1 MVRIPRPGMAAPIRL
16 FPGHAATAAAP
27 SRAGS
32 RVEGAMTEVPPPL
45 ATLARYAI
53 MIDVGY
59 IYAAAG
65 ELLFSAGSRREYRVD
80 ADKLIQALT
89 RHADDKIRGE
99 LLRVYWYD
107 AARDRVP
114 TIDQR
119 VIAQMA
125 WVKLRLG
132 NLNARGQQKGVDA
145 QIRADMEALARHRA
159 ITDAV
164 LVAGDEDMVP
174 AVEAAQAFGVRV
186 HLWGIEPPFGTN
198 QAERL
203 VWESGTV
210 DVLGR
215 AFLEPYFTRQ
225 TTPAQEPAQP
235 GPLIPPAVPSPAQLF
250 DKRPAARPSVR
261 AGGHIAVSARLGPD
275 RERVEEAGE
284 HVAQKWI
291 LTRGEDNIRDLLPGP
306 ILPLVIDK
314 ELLVEAEKEL
324 GLSLRPYQEAR
335 EWLRDAFWERVRR
348 QFGIGRGRAWR
359 SPRPAPPPNPHPR
372 RRRCPAQRRPRQC
385 CSR

>member
-1 MVRIPRPGMAAPIRL
+1 MTD
-16 FPGHAATAAAP
+16 FPP
-27 SRAGS
+27 S
-32 RVEGAMTEVPPPL
+32 PPL
-45 ATLARYAI
+45 PTLARYAVI
-53 MIDVGY
+53 VDVGY

-65 ELLFSAGSRREYRVD
+65 ELLFNTSSRREFRVD
-80 ADKLIQALT
+80 ADKLIGALT
-89 RHADDKIRGE
+89 RHADSLVRGD

-159 ITDAV
+159 VTDTV
-164 LVAGDEDMVP
+164 LIAGDEDMLP

-186 HLWGIEPPFGTN
+186 HLWGVEPPFGTN

-203 VWESGTV
+203 VWEADTV
-210 DVLGR
+210 EVLDR
-215 AFLEPYFTRQ
+215 PFLEPYFTRQ
-225 TTPAQEPAQP
+225 PVASDQPAPAATVSP
-235 GPLIPPAVPSPAQLF
+235 SVPSPAQLF
-250 DKRPAARPSVR
+250 GERHPPPPPRPVPKPPLPPLPPLP
-261 AGGHIAVSARLGPD
+261 RLGPD

-284 HVAQKWI
+284 HVAHKWI
-291 LTRGEDNIRDLLPGP
+291 LTRGADNIRDLLPGP
-306 ILPLVIDK
+306 ILPPVIDK
-314 ELLVEAEKEL
+314 ELLVDAEKEL

-335 EWLRDAFWERVRR
+335 EWLRDAFWARVRR
-348 QFGIGRGRAWR
+348 EFGVG
-359 SPRPAPPPNPHPR
+359 P
-372 RRRCPAQRRPRQC
+372 
-385 CSR
+385 

>member
-1 MVRIPRPGMAAPIRL
+1 MEM
-16 FPGHAATAAAP
+16 
-27 SRAGS
+27 
-32 RVEGAMTEVPPPL
+32 MTDIPPPL
-45 ATLARYAI
+45 PTLARYAI
-53 MIDVGY
+53 MVDVGY

-65 ELLFSAGSRREYRVD
+65 ELLFSSASRREYRVD

-89 RHADDKIRGE
+89 RHADSQVRGE

-186 HLWGIEPPFGTN
+186 HLWGVEPPFGTN

-203 VWESGTV
+203 VWESDTV
-210 DVLGR
+210 EVLDR

-225 TTPAQEPAQP
+225 AVATPDHVPP
-235 GPLIPPAVPSPAQLF
+235 PPLAVSVSGVPSPAQLF
-250 DKRPAARPSVR
+250 GERSAPARPVQRVAHGTGSV
-261 AGGHIAVSARLGPD
+261 ARLGPD
-275 RERVEEAGE
+275 RDRVEEAGE
-284 HVAQKWI
+284 HVAQRWI

-306 ILPLVIDK
+306 ILPPVIDK
-314 ELLVEAEKEL
+314 ELLVDAEKEL

-335 EWLRDAFWERVRR
+335 EWLRDAFWARVRR
-348 QFGIGRGRAWR
+348 QFGIGTGR
-359 SPRPAPPPNPHPR
+359 P
-372 RRRCPAQRRPRQC
+372 
-385 CSR
+385 

>member
-1 MVRIPRPGMAAPIRL
+1 
-16 FPGHAATAAAP
+16 
-27 SRAGS
+27 
-32 RVEGAMTEVPPPL
+32 MTELSAPL
-45 ATLARYAI
+45 PILARYAI
-53 MIDVGY
+53 MVDVGY

-65 ELLFSAGSRREYRVD
+65 ELLLGASSRREYRVD
-80 ADKLIQALT
+80 APGLIQELT
-89 RHADDKIRGE
+89 RNAENKIRGE

-119 VIAQMA
+119 VIAQMP

-159 ITDAV
+159 LTDAV

-174 AVEAAQAFGVRV
+174 AVEAAQAYGVRV
-186 HLWGIEPPFGTN
+186 HLWGVEPPYGTN

-203 VWESGTV
+203 VWESDTV
-210 DVLGR
+210 EVLDA
-215 AFLEPYFTRQ
+215 AFVKPYFTSQ
-225 TTPAQEPAQP
+225 LITEAEPARLDVQMTA
-235 GPLIPPAVPSPAQLF
+235 IVPSPAQLF
-250 DKRPAARPSVR
+250 GERHAPRPGARVVAHGPAGPPGAAAASK
-261 AGGHIAVSARLGPD
+261 LGPG

-306 ILPLVIDK
+306 ILPPVIDK

-324 GLSLRPYQEAR
+324 GQSLRPYQEAR
-335 EWLRDAFWERVRR
+335 EWLRDAFWERVHR
-348 QFGIGRGRAWR
+348 QFGIGVGKSR
-359 SPRPAPPPNPHPR
+359 S
-372 RRRCPAQRRPRQC
+372 
-385 CSR
+385 

>member
-1 MVRIPRPGMAAPIRL
+1 MMTEFAAPLPI
-16 FPGHAATAAAP
+16 
-27 SRAGS
+27 
-32 RVEGAMTEVPPPL
+32 
-45 ATLARYAI
+45 LARYAV
-53 MIDVGY
+53 MVDVGY

-65 ELLFSAGSRREYRVD
+65 ELLFASSSRRDFRVD
-80 ADKLIQALT
+80 AVPLIQVVT
-89 RHADDKIRGE
+89 KHADEIIRGE

-119 VIAQMA
+119 VIAQMP

-164 LVAGDEDMVP
+164 LIAGDEDMVP

-186 HLWGIEPPFGTN
+186 HLWGIEPPYGTN

-203 VWESGTV
+203 VWESDTV
-210 DVLGR
+210 DVLD
-215 AFLEPYFTRQ
+215 APFLRPYFTKNPVAVDQAR
-225 TTPAQEPAQP
+225 PDAGL
-235 GPLIPPAVPSPAQLF
+235 GPLGPSPTVPSPSQLF
-250 DKRPAARPSVR
+250 GERHSRSQGMPATQPMSRTGAHAAMPPPQGWQSNT
-261 AGGHIAVSARLGPD
+261 GPMPRLGPD
-275 RERVEEAGE
+275 RTRVEEAGE

-291 LTRGEDNIRDLLPGP
+291 LTRGRDNIRDLLPGP
-306 ILPLVIDK
+306 ILPPVIDK
-314 ELLVEAEKEL
+314 ELLVDAEKEL

-335 EWLRDAFWERVRR
+335 EWLRDAFWERVHRE
-348 QFGIGRGRAWR
+348 FGIGVGRSRG
-359 SPRPAPPPNPHPR
+359 
-372 RRRCPAQRRPRQC
+372 
-385 CSR
+385 

>member
-1 MVRIPRPGMAAPIRL
+1 MTDIVAPL
-16 FPGHAATAAAP
+16 PTLAP
-27 SRAGS
+27 LP
-32 RVEGAMTEVPPPL
+32 M
-45 ATLARYAI
+45 LARYAI

-65 ELLFSAGSRREYRVD
+65 ELLFSVASRREYRVD
-80 ADKLIQALT
+80 TDKLIQALT
-89 RHADDKIRGE
+89 RHADGLVRGE

-125 WVKLRLG
+125 RVKLRLG

-186 HLWGIEPPFGTN
+186 HLWGVEPPFGTN

-203 VWESGTV
+203 VWESDTV
-210 DVLGR
+210 EVLDR
-215 AFLEPYFTRQ
+215 AFLEPYFTRVA
-225 TTPAQEPAQP
+225 TAEP
-235 GPLIPPAVPSPAQLF
+235 GPAEPVPPLPQATVPSPAQLF
-250 DKRPAARPSVR
+250 DKRHLPRPGPPRPCAPARHQPAGAGPAA
-261 AGGHIAVSARLGPD
+261 
-275 RERVEEAGE
+275 
-284 HVAQKWI
+284 
-291 LTRGEDNIRDLLPGP
+291 
-306 ILPLVIDK
+306 
-314 ELLVEAEKEL
+314 
-324 GLSLRPYQEAR
+324 
-335 EWLRDAFWERVRR
+335 
-348 QFGIGRGRAWR
+348 GRGGR
-359 SPRPAPPPNPHPR
+359 
-372 RRRCPAQRRPRQC
+372 
-385 CSR
+385 

>member
-1 MVRIPRPGMAAPIRL
+1 MTD
-16 FPGHAATAAAP
+16 FPP
-27 SRAGS
+27 S
-32 RVEGAMTEVPPPL
+32 PPL
-45 ATLARYAI
+45 PTLARYAVI
-53 MIDVGY
+53 VDVGY

-65 ELLFSAGSRREYRVD
+65 ELLFNTASRRDFRVD
-80 ADKLIQALT
+80 ADKLIGALT
-89 RHADDKIRGE
+89 RHADSLVRGE

-159 ITDAV
+159 VTDTV
-164 LVAGDEDMVP
+164 LIAGDEDMVP

-186 HLWGIEPPFGTN
+186 HLWGVEPPFGTN

-203 VWESGTV
+203 VWEADTV
-210 DVLGR
+210 EVLDR
-215 AFLEPYFTRQ
+215 PFLEPYFTRQ
-225 TTPAQEPAQP
+225 PATVDQPAP
-235 GPLIPPAVPSPAQLF
+235 VAVSPSVPSPAQLF
-250 DKRPAARPSVR
+250 GERPAPPPYRP
-261 AGGHIAVSARLGPD
+261 APKAVVTPPRLGPD

-284 HVAQKWI
+284 HVAHKWI
-291 LTRGEDNIRDLLPGP
+291 LTRGADNIRDLLPGP
-306 ILPLVIDK
+306 ILPPVIDK
-314 ELLVEAEKEL
+314 ELLVDAEKEL

-335 EWLRDAFWERVRR
+335 EWLRDAFWARVRR
-348 QFGIGRGRAWR
+348 EFAVGHEA
-359 SPRPAPPPNPHPR
+359 
-372 RRRCPAQRRPRQC
+372 
-385 CSR
+385 

>member
-1 MVRIPRPGMAAPIRL
+1 
-16 FPGHAATAAAP
+16 
-27 SRAGS
+27 
-32 RVEGAMTEVPPPL
+32 MTESGSPL
-45 ATLARYAI
+45 PLLSRYAI
-53 MIDVGY
+53 MVDVGY
-59 IYAAAG
+59 IYASAG
-65 ELLFSAGSRREYRVD
+65 ELLFSAASRREYRVD

-89 RHADDKIRGE
+89 RHAEDQVRGE

-119 VIAQMA
+119 VIAQMP

-159 ITDAV
+159 ITDAI

-174 AVEAAQAFGVRV
+174 AVEAAQAYGVRV
-186 HLWGIEPPFGTN
+186 HLWGVEPPYGTN

-203 VWESGTV
+203 VWESDTV
-210 DVLGR
+210 DVLER
-215 AFLEPYFTRQ
+215 SFVEPYFTRQ
-225 TTPAQEPAQP
+225 LTPERAPSAAAAAADPALVRAGQAVPVPAAQA
-235 GPLIPPAVPSPAQLF
+235 PSPAQVF
-250 DKRPAARPSVR
+250 GERHASRPMSRPLPIPHLS
-261 AGGHIAVSARLGPD
+261 AARLGPD

-306 ILPLVIDK
+306 ILPPVIDK
-314 ELLVEAEKEL
+314 ELLVDAEKEL
-324 GLSLRPYQEAR
+324 GLSLRSYQEAR
-335 EWLRDAFWERVRR
+335 EWLRDAFWVRVHR
-348 QFGIGRGRAWR
+348 QFGLGVGK
-359 SPRPAPPPNPHPR
+359 SKG
-372 RRRCPAQRRPRQC
+372 
-385 CSR
+385 

>member
-1 MVRIPRPGMAAPIRL
+1 
-16 FPGHAATAAAP
+16 
-27 SRAGS
+27 
-32 RVEGAMTEVPPPL
+32 MTENGSPL
-45 ATLARYAI
+45 PLLSRYAI
-53 MIDVGY
+53 MVDVGY
-59 IYAAAG
+59 IYASAG
-65 ELLFSAGSRREYRVD
+65 ELLFGAASRREYRVD

-89 RHADDKIRGE
+89 RHADDQVRGE

-119 VIAQMA
+119 VIAQMP

-159 ITDAV
+159 ITDAI

-186 HLWGIEPPFGTN
+186 HLWGVEPPYGTN

-203 VWESGTV
+203 VWESDTV
-210 DVLGR
+210 EVLER
-215 AFLEPYFTRQ
+215 SFVEPFFTRQ
-225 TTPAQEPAQP
+225 LAPEPVTASGSGLARP
-235 GPLIPPAVPSPAQLF
+235 GQAGTGLAGSAAPSPAQLF
-250 DKRPAARPSVR
+250 GERHAPRQAA
-261 AGGHIAVSARLGPD
+261 AAAKAAHASAAAAATARRGPD
-275 RERVEEAGE
+275 KERVEEAGE

-306 ILPLVIDK
+306 ILPPVIDK
-314 ELLVEAEKEL
+314 ELLVDAEKEL
-324 GLSLRPYQEAR
+324 GLSLRSYQEAR
-335 EWLRDAFWERVRR
+335 EWLRDAFWARVHR
-348 QFGIGRGRAWR
+348 QFDIGVGRSR
-359 SPRPAPPPNPHPR
+359 S
-372 RRRCPAQRRPRQC
+372 
-385 CSR
+385 

>member
-1 MVRIPRPGMAAPIRL
+1 MD
-16 FPGHAATAAAP
+16 
-27 SRAGS
+27 
-32 RVEGAMTEVPPPL
+32 MTTHIPPPL
-45 ATLARYAI
+45 PTLARYAI
-53 MIDVGY
+53 MVDVGY

-65 ELLFSAGSRREYRVD
+65 ELLFSSASRREYRVD

-89 RHADDKIRGE
+89 RHADSQVRGE

-119 VIAQMA
+119 VIAQMP

-186 HLWGIEPPFGTN
+186 HLWGVEPPFGTN

-203 VWESGTV
+203 VWESDTV
-210 DVLGR
+210 EVLDR

-225 TTPAQEPAQP
+225 AVTTPEHVPP
-235 GPLIPPAVPSPAQLF
+235 PPLAVSVSGVPSPAQLF
-250 DKRPAARPSVR
+250 GERSAPARPVQRMAHGTAS
-261 AGGHIAVSARLGPD
+261 IARLGPD
-275 RERVEEAGE
+275 RDRVEEAGE
-284 HVAQKWI
+284 HVAQRWI

-306 ILPLVIDK
+306 ILPPVIDK
-314 ELLVEAEKEL
+314 ELLVDAEKEL

-335 EWLRDAFWERVRR
+335 EWLRDAFWARVRR
-348 QFGIGRGRAWR
+348 QFGIGTGRI
-359 SPRPAPPPNPHPR
+359 
-372 RRRCPAQRRPRQC
+372 
-385 CSR
+385 

>member
-1 MVRIPRPGMAAPIRL
+1 MV
-16 FPGHAATAAAP
+16 
-27 SRAGS
+27 
-32 RVEGAMTEVPPPL
+32 
-45 ATLARYAI
+45 
-53 MIDVGY
+53 DVGY

-65 ELLFSAGSRREYRVD
+65 ELLFNTSSRREFRVD
-80 ADKLIQALT
+80 ADKLIGELAQ
-89 RHADDKIRGE
+89 HAKSKVRGD

-159 ITDAV
+159 ITDAI
-164 LVAGDEDMVP
+164 LIAGDEDMVP
-174 AVEAAQAFGVRV
+174 AVEAAQAFGVLV
-186 HLWGIEPPFGTN
+186 HLWGVEPPFGTN

-203 VWESGTV
+203 VWEADTV
-210 DVLGR
+210 EVLDR

-225 TTPAQEPAQP
+225 PVATEPATP
-235 GPLIPPAVPSPAQLF
+235 GVVPVVPSPAQLF
-250 DKRPAARPSVR
+250 GERPAPPPPRPAPRPVVPTLPT
-261 AGGHIAVSARLGPD
+261 ATEAPPRLGPD
-275 RERVEEAGE
+275 RDRVNEAGE
-284 HVAQKWI
+284 HVAHKWI
-291 LTRGEDNIRDLLPGP
+291 LTRGADNIRDLLPGP
-306 ILPLVIDK
+306 ILPPVIDK

-348 QFGIGRGRAWR
+348 EFAED
-359 SPRPAPPPNPHPR
+359 
-372 RRRCPAQRRPRQC
+372 
-385 CSR
+385 SRHL

>member
-1 MVRIPRPGMAAPIRL
+1 
-16 FPGHAATAAAP
+16 
-27 SRAGS
+27 
-32 RVEGAMTEVPPPL
+32 MTESGPPL
-45 ATLARYAI
+45 PLLSRYAI
-53 MIDVGY
+53 MVDVGY

-65 ELLFSAGSRREYRVD
+65 ELLFSASSRREYRVD
-80 ADKLIQALT
+80 ADKLIQALI
-89 RHADDKIRGE
+89 RHAEGQVPGE

-125 WVKLRLG
+125 LVKLRLG

-159 ITDAV
+159 ITDAI

-186 HLWGIEPPFGTN
+186 HLWGVEPPYGTN

-203 VWESGTV
+203 VWESDTV
-210 DVLGR
+210 EILERSFV
-215 AFLEPYFTRQ
+215 EPYFTRQ
-225 TTPAQEPAQP
+225 LTEPAQVAGAEP
-235 GPLIPPAVPSPAQLF
+235 GAARVGPVVASPVAQTAPSPAQVF
-250 DKRPAARPSVR
+250 GDRHISRPYSRPLPVTHLSS
-261 AGGHIAVSARLGPD
+261 GRLGPD

-306 ILPLVIDK
+306 ILPPVIDK
-314 ELLVEAEKEL
+314 ELLVDAEKEL
-324 GLSLRPYQEAR
+324 GLSLRAYQEAR
-335 EWLRDAFWERVRR
+335 EWLRDAFWARVHR
-348 QFGIGRGRAWR
+348 QFGLGVGK
-359 SPRPAPPPNPHPR
+359 SKG
-372 RRRCPAQRRPRQC
+372 
-385 CSR
+385 

>member
-1 MVRIPRPGMAAPIRL
+1 
-16 FPGHAATAAAP
+16 
-27 SRAGS
+27 
-32 RVEGAMTEVPPPL
+32 MTENGSPL
-45 ATLARYAI
+45 PLLSRYAI
-53 MIDVGY
+53 MVDVGY
-59 IYAAAG
+59 IYASAG
-65 ELLFSAGSRREYRVD
+65 ELLFGAASRREYRVD

-89 RHADDKIRGE
+89 RHADDMVRGE

-119 VIAQMA
+119 VIAQMP

-159 ITDAV
+159 ITDAI

-186 HLWGIEPPFGTN
+186 HLWGIEPPYGTN

-203 VWESGTV
+203 VWESDTV
-210 DVLGR
+210 EVLER
-215 AFLEPYFTRQ
+215 SFVEPYFSRQ
-225 TTPAQEPAQP
+225 LAPETGAAGPARVGAGVLGQGGA
-235 GPLIPPAVPSPAQLF
+235 GAAGSATPSPAQVF
-250 DKRPAARPSVR
+250 GDRHAPRPAAALKAAPGPPPGYGPA
-261 AGGHIAVSARLGPD
+261 AGYGPAVAARRGPEK
-275 RERVEEAGE
+275 ERVEEAGE

-306 ILPLVIDK
+306 ILPPVIDK
-314 ELLVEAEKEL
+314 ELLVDAEKEL
-324 GLSLRPYQEAR
+324 GLSLRAYQEAR
-335 EWLRDAFWERVRR
+335 EWLRDAFWARVHR
-348 QFGIGRGRAWR
+348 QFGIGVGKSRG
-359 SPRPAPPPNPHPR
+359 
-372 RRRCPAQRRPRQC
+372 
-385 CSR
+385 

>member
-1 MVRIPRPGMAAPIRL
+1 
-16 FPGHAATAAAP
+16 
-27 SRAGS
+27 
-32 RVEGAMTEVPPPL
+32 MTETGPPL
-45 ATLARYAI
+45 PLLSRYAI
-53 MIDVGY
+53 MVDVGY
-59 IYAAAG
+59 IYASTG
-65 ELLFSAGSRREYRVD
+65 ELLFSAASRREYRVD

-89 RHADDKIRGE
+89 RHAEDQVRGE

-119 VIAQMA
+119 VIAQMP

-159 ITDAV
+159 ITDAI

-174 AVEAAQAFGVRV
+174 AVEAAQAFGVRI
-186 HLWGIEPPFGTN
+186 HLWGIEPPYGTN

-203 VWESGTV
+203 VWESDTV
-210 DVLGR
+210 DVLER
-215 AFLEPYFTRQ
+215 SFVEPYFTRQ
-225 TTPAQEPAQP
+225 LSPEPAPASVIEAGPVRPGQP
-235 GPLIPPAVPSPAQLF
+235 VPVPSAQAPSPAQVFGERHLS
-250 DKRPAARPSVR
+250 RPMSRPLPIP
-261 AGGHIAVSARLGPD
+261 HLPPARLGPD

-306 ILPLVIDK
+306 ILPPVIDK
-314 ELLVEAEKEL
+314 ELLVDAEKEL
-324 GLSLRPYQEAR
+324 GLSLRAYQEAR
-335 EWLRDAFWERVRR
+335 EWLRDAFWARVHR
-348 QFGIGRGRAWR
+348 QFGLGVGK
-359 SPRPAPPPNPHPR
+359 SKG
-372 RRRCPAQRRPRQC
+372 
-385 CSR
+385 

>member
-1 MVRIPRPGMAAPIRL
+1 
-16 FPGHAATAAAP
+16 
-27 SRAGS
+27 
-32 RVEGAMTEVPPPL
+32 MTETGPPL
-45 ATLARYAI
+45 PPLSRYAI
-53 MIDVGY
+53 MVDVGY
-59 IYAAAG
+59 IYASAG
-65 ELLFSAGSRREYRVD
+65 ELLFSAASRREYRVD

-89 RHADDKIRGE
+89 RHAEDHVRGQ

-119 VIAQMA
+119 VIAQMP

-159 ITDAV
+159 ITDAI

-174 AVEAAQAFGVRV
+174 AVEAAQAFGVRI
-186 HLWGIEPPFGTN
+186 HLWGVEPPYGTN

-203 VWESGTV
+203 VWESDTV
-210 DVLGR
+210 DVLER
-215 AFLEPYFTRQ
+215 SFMEPYFTRQ
-225 TTPAQEPAQP
+225 LAPETTSAAVEQGPARVGHP
-235 GPLIPPAVPSPAQLF
+235 GAISSAPGAPSPAQVFGDRHLS
-250 DKRPAARPSVR
+250 RPYSRPMPVTHLP
-261 AGGHIAVSARLGPD
+261 AARLGPD

-306 ILPLVIDK
+306 ILPPVIDK
-314 ELLVEAEKEL
+314 ELLVDAEKEL
-324 GLSLRPYQEAR
+324 GLSLRAYQEAR
-335 EWLRDAFWERVRR
+335 EWLRDAFWARVHR
-348 QFGIGRGRAWR
+348 QFGLGVGK
-359 SPRPAPPPNPHPR
+359 SKG
-372 RRRCPAQRRPRQC
+372 
-385 CSR
+385 

>member
-1 MVRIPRPGMAAPIRL
+1 
-16 FPGHAATAAAP
+16 
-27 SRAGS
+27 
-32 RVEGAMTEVPPPL
+32 MTEFPVPLP
-45 ATLARYAI
+45 TLARYAVI
-53 MIDVGY
+53 VDVGY

-65 ELLFSAGSRREYRVD
+65 ELLFNTSSRREFRVD
-80 ADKLIQALT
+80 ADKLISALT
-89 RHADDKIRGE
+89 RHADGLIRGE

-164 LVAGDEDMVP
+164 LIAGDEDMVP

-186 HLWGIEPPFGTN
+186 HLWGVEPPFGTN

-203 VWESGTV
+203 VWEADTV
-210 DVLGR
+210 EVLDR
-215 AFLEPYFTRQ
+215 PFLEPYFTRQ
-225 TTPAQEPAQP
+225 PVPAEQPAAGALAQP
-235 GPLIPPAVPSPAQLF
+235 SVPSPAQLF
-250 DKRPAARPSVR
+250 GERHAAAPYRPAPKPAAP
-261 AGGHIAVSARLGPD
+261 RLGPD

-284 HVAQKWI
+284 HVAHKWI
-291 LTRGEDNIRDLLPGP
+291 LTRGADNIRDLLPGP
-306 ILPLVIDK
+306 ILPPVIDK
-314 ELLVEAEKEL
+314 ELLVDAEKEL

-335 EWLRDAFWERVRR
+335 EWLRDAFWVRVRR
-348 QFGIGRGRAWR
+348 EFAGERG
-359 SPRPAPPPNPHPR
+359 SL
-372 RRRCPAQRRPRQC
+372 
-385 CSR
+385 

>member
-1 MVRIPRPGMAAPIRL
+1 
-16 FPGHAATAAAP
+16 
-27 SRAGS
+27 
-32 RVEGAMTEVPPPL
+32 MTELSAPL
-45 ATLARYAI
+45 PASLPALARYAI
-53 MIDVGY
+53 MVDVGY

-65 ELLFSAGSRREYRVD
+65 ELLLGANSRREYRVD
-80 ADKLIQALT
+80 AANLIQALT
-89 RHADDKIRGE
+89 KHADGQIRGE

-119 VIAQMA
+119 VIAQMP

-174 AVEAAQAFGVRV
+174 AVEAAQAYGVRV
-186 HLWGIEPPFGTN
+186 HLWGIEPPYGTN

-203 VWESGTV
+203 VWESDTV
-210 DVLGR
+210 DVLD
-215 AFLEPYFTRQ
+215 APFVKPYFTSQ
-225 TTPAQEPAQP
+225 PVTEAEPARLDAQ
-235 GPLIPPAVPSPAQLF
+235 AAAVVAVVPSPAQLF
-250 DKRPAARPSVR
+250 GERHAPR
-261 AGGHIAVSARLGPD
+261 AGTRPGGHGPPGAAAPSKLGPD

-306 ILPLVIDK
+306 ILPPVIDK

-324 GLSLRPYQEAR
+324 GQSLRPYQEAR
-335 EWLRDAFWERVRR
+335 EWLRDAFWERVHR
-348 QFGIGRGRAWR
+348 QFGIGVGK
-359 SPRPAPPPNPHPR
+359 
-372 RRRCPAQRRPRQC
+372 
-385 CSR
+385 SRT

>member
-1 MVRIPRPGMAAPIRL
+1 
-16 FPGHAATAAAP
+16 
-27 SRAGS
+27 
-32 RVEGAMTEVPPPL
+32 MTETGPPL
-45 ATLARYAI
+45 PLLSRYAI
-53 MIDVGY
+53 MVDVGY
-59 IYAAAG
+59 IYASAG
-65 ELLFSAGSRREYRVD
+65 ELLFSAASRREYRVD

-89 RHADDKIRGE
+89 RHAEDQVRGE

-119 VIAQMA
+119 VIAQMP

-159 ITDAV
+159 ITDAI

-174 AVEAAQAFGVRV
+174 AVEAAQAFGVRI
-186 HLWGIEPPFGTN
+186 HLWGVEPPYGTN

-203 VWESGTV
+203 VWESDTV
-210 DVLGR
+210 DVLER
-215 AFLEPYFTRQ
+215 SFLEPYFTRQ
-225 TTPAQEPAQP
+225 LSPEPAAATAADAADAAPSRAGQAV
-235 GPLIPPAVPSPAQLF
+235 PPPSVQAPSPAQVFGERHLSRQLS
-250 DKRPAARPSVR
+250 RPLPIT
-261 AGGHIAVSARLGPD
+261 HLPPARLGPD

-306 ILPLVIDK
+306 ILPPVIDK
-314 ELLVEAEKEL
+314 ELLVDAEKEL
-324 GLSLRPYQEAR
+324 GLSLRAYQEAR
-335 EWLRDAFWERVRR
+335 EWLRDAFWARVHR
-348 QFGIGRGRAWR
+348 QFGLGVGK
-359 SPRPAPPPNPHPR
+359 SKG
-372 RRRCPAQRRPRQC
+372 
-385 CSR
+385 